1 MAWAPISNLTG
12 PKGDKGDPG
21 ATTPAGTLT
30 YKAVEFF
37 ASGTFTPPQELL
49 DAGGEAHVLL
59 VGGGGGGGYGG
70 LAATGESGGGGGGGE
85 VLQAVYK
92 FTGATTI
99 TVGDG
104 GAGATTNAAQGT
116 DGGDTSVGSLTAQGG
131 GGGGSSVTAAAR
143 DGRSKG
149 TGGGTGTSHTG
160 QVNCGGG
167 GGGGAGGHGESALLG
182 TLDSGSLYH
191 GVIGRGRNGGDGG
204 AGIVATNV
212 RSGGAGGMGVL
223 GFGGGGA
230 GGGGSNVTSWFSD
243 AKGSGGGGDA
253 PGGDAIANSGGGGA
267 GGGNR
272 GAKATGGNGAAGRV
286 KIWWYEG
293 ARGTKGDAG
302 DTGPANSLTIGT
314 VIGGAYAGATITGA
328 APSQT
333 LNLTLPKGDQGPKGD
348 KGDPGSV
355 GWADVTGKPTTFPP
369 AAHTHAIADVTGLQT
384 ALDGKQAASS
394 NLNAWSGK
402 SAPSGAI
409 VDTSSA
415 QTLASKTL
423 ANPVINNYARFN
435 GEFNAGNSGTT
446 VTLNF
451 ANGQKQRL
459 TLTDNATITL
469 SFPGVG
475 NYQVI
480 LVQDATGSRAC
491 TLSGVSY
498 WVGAASQP
506 SINTTANARTLVSL
520 YWDGSAITCGV
531 AKLNAT

>member
-37 ASGTFTPPQELL
+37 ANGTFTPPQELL

-70 LAATGESGGGGGGGE
+70 LAETGESGGGGGGGE

-99 TVGDG
+99 TVGNG

-116 DGGDTSVGSLTAQGG
+116 DGGDTSVGSLTVQGG
-131 GGGGSSVTAAAR
+131 GGGGSSVSTGAAR

-182 TLDSGSLYH
+182 ALDSGSPYH

-230 GGGGSNVTSWFSD
+230 GGGGSNVTGWFSN

-314 VIGGAYAGATITGA
+314 VISGAYADATITGA

-333 LNLTLPKGDQGPKGD
+333 LNLMLPKGDQGPKGD

-394 NLNAWSGK
+394 NLGDWSGK

-409 VDTSSA
+409 ADLTSSQA
-415 QTLASKTL
+415 LSGKTFDNYREKVFAITDSAGVAINPANGPIQTWTLGANRTPNLSSIAAGQSVVLAITPGSYVITWSSVVWPKQGGGGTAPTLAT
-423 ANPVINNYARFN
+423 
-435 GEFNAGNSGTT
+435 
-446 VTLNF
+446 
-451 ANGQKQRL
+451 
-459 TLTDNATITL
+459 
-469 SFPGVG
+469 
-475 NYQVI
+475 
-480 LVQDATGSRAC
+480 
-491 TLSGVSY
+491 SGVNHVVL
-498 WVGAASQP
+498 WKVGSQ
-506 SINTTANARTLVSL
+506 L
-520 YWDGSAITCGV
+520 YGTYLGS
-531 AKLNAT
+531 